1 MAIANGAD
9 IEGILLAAAAVV
21 EDVTGIVAVYDRAGE
36 IPADDDALP
45 AVLQH
50 VAAPDLEPAGI
61 EYLTG
66 QRVIWHRWYLDVL
79 VDRGGD
85 LYAEQVAAFPFVER
99 IISAFQANIHLGQPA
114 IVARCL
120 PQSYQLVVLTA
131 GEQSFLAVRFLMECR
146 TKTGT
151 SYSDPG

>member
-45 AVLQH
+45 AAIQS
-50 VAAPDLEPAGI
+50 VAAPDLEAGRF

-66 QRVIWHRWYLDVL
+66 HQVVWHYWYLDVL
-79 VDRGGD
+79 IDRAGD
-85 LYAEQVAAFPFVER
+85 IYAEQTAAFPFVER
-99 IISAFQANIHLGQPA
+99 VTTAFRSNIHLGQPA

-120 PQSYQLVVLTA
+120 PQSYQVIVLSA
-131 GEQSFLAVRFLMECR
+131 GEQSFLTVRFLMECK
-146 TKTGT
+146 TKTSA